1 MYTKTMKNVERLK
14 TPMFVYVIVFSVVAI
29 ANAIV
34 QAAYRNGCKQ
44 KGPLSMIK
52 NVTSILQQ
60 LLMAVVVVL
69 FGYAAVNLLSRLRMM
84 IPKNAEGLTV
94 KRKLSKLTF
103 FIFAEVAVA
112 IIMSVTWMTRSVFLP
127 KLEDDSPYAY
137 FGLKVMEK
145 FFEFLGLFLLSMTI
159 GAKAQPK
166 KQIPKFTSEKTDR
179 VRRGMSVAK
188 RPEGVKK
195 SFGWVLLRGE
205 GRGGRGADRQTGR
218 QAGRQTDRQTD
229 RRTTFLH
236 VTLRQ
241 PQHQHLNIN
250 TNN

>member
-1 MYTKTMKNVERLK
+1 MLAFCLIVFFWLEMQMYTKTMKNVERLK
-14 TPMFVYVIVFSVVAI
+14 TPMFVYVVVFSVVAI

-44 KGPLSMIK
+44 SKTLNTIK
-52 NVTSILQQ
+52 NLTSILQQ
-60 LLMAVVVVL
+60 MLMAVVVVL

-137 FGLKVMEK
+137 FGLKVLEK

-166 KQIPKFTSEKTDR
+166 KQVPKFTTEKTDR

-195 SFGWVLLRGE
+195 KFG
-205 GRGGRGADRQTGR
+205 
-218 QAGRQTDRQTD
+218 
-229 RRTTFLH
+229 
-236 VTLRQ
+236 
-241 PQHQHLNIN
+241 
-250 TNN
+250 